1 MHSLTD
7 DVHSLTDDVHS
18 LTDDEI
24 IGGVDFVRKCG
35 QRFGAVQINQRQ
47 DGREEAQ
54 PEPPHQGSPTIHTQ
68 PDERKTPRNIVFAM
82 IDFFFPVFF
91 LKSVECKTRLQ

>member
-1 MHSLTD
+1 M
-7 DVHSLTDDVHS
+7 HS

-35 QRFGAVQINQRQ
+35 KRFGAVQIKQRQ

-54 PEPPHQGSPTIHTQ
+54 PEPPHQGPPTMHTQ
-68 PDERKTPRNIVFAM
+68 PDE
-82 IDFFFPVFF
+82 
-91 LKSVECKTRLQ
+91 

>member
-35 QRFGAVQINQRQ
+35 KRFGAVQIKQR
-47 DGREEAQ
+47 
-54 PEPPHQGSPTIHTQ
+54 
-68 PDERKTPRNIVFAM
+68 
-82 IDFFFPVFF
+82 
-91 LKSVECKTRLQ
+91 

>member
-7 DVHSLTDDVHS
+7 DVHSLTDDVHSLTDDVHSLTDNLHS

-35 QRFGAVQINQRQ
+35 QRFGAVQIKQSQ

-54 PEPPHQGSPTIHTQ
+54 PKPPHEGPPTIHTQ
-68 PDERKTPRNIVFAM
+68 PDE
-82 IDFFFPVFF
+82 
-91 LKSVECKTRLQ
+91 